1 MYNTMKAV
9 LAYNFN
15 KKPKMNKPMIAKNAN
30 TPTFGGPS
38 SAFSPYKI
46 HDEFNLPDI
55 RTKRKDAFR
64 TLKAMFGLSDP
75 VGISSVDDISS
86 DPASTSQK

>member
-9 LAYNFN
+9 FAYNFN
-15 KKPKMNKPMIAKNAN
+15 KNPKMNKPMIAKNENA
-30 TPTFGGPS
+30 PTFGGPS

-46 HDEFNLPDI
+46 HDEFNLPNI

-64 TLKAMFGLSDP
+64 TLKAMFGLSDQ
-75 VGISSVDDISS
+75 VGISLDDVSS